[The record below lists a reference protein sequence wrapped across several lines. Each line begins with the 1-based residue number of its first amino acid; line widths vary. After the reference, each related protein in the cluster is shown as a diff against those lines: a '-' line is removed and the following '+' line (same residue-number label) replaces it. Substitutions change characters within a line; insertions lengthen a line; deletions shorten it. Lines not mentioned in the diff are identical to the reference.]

1 MQPVPVDALRLLNV
15 IIDDQ
20 LWATRVLGQCLGGV
34 VQATPEMIQDARYQR
49 VLEYSRQ
56 QEV

>member
-15 IIDDQ
+15 FIDDL
-20 LWATRVLGQCLGGV
+20 LWVTRELRQCLGGI

-56 QEV
+56 QGV